1 MKTKANGKI
10 LHARGLEKSVLLTCP
25 YIQHCKSAI
34 RQEKK
39 NFEVHIAQSN
49 LHIQCNTYKNS
60 NTIFHTIRKITQNF
74 HGIPRPWI
82 AKANLRKNK
91 TGSIKVPDSKPCYR
105 TTVTKTVCYQ
115 QKKKREREHWNRI
128 QSPEKNYF
136 YSQLTFG
143 KGIKDKQW
151 WKTSLFNKWC

>member
-115 QKKKREREHWNRI
+115 QKKKERERTLEQNTEPRKKLFL
-128 QSPEKNYF
+128 QSTNLWQGHQGQTMME
-136 YSQLTFG
+136 
-143 KGIKDKQW
+143 D
-151 WKTSLFNKWC
+151 